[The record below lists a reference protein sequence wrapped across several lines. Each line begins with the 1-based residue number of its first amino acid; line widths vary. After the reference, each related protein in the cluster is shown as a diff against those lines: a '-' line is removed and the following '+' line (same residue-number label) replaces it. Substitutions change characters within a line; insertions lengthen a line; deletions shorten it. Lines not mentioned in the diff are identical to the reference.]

1 MGLEELTLHLSS
13 KISNISLLII
23 CIAIPIIVLIGSSES
38 YSHSRVNDDLE
49 FYTVKEGTSFNS
61 ILEDF
66 ELQPAQK
73 FLLKVYLRV
82 NNISM
87 AQAGY
92 YHLKNKSW
100 RKFILSI
107 NKGDVVIFKLEIPA
121 GKNLFEIKRILLES
135 NLNND
140 CNNFKCLDDRYDF
153 LEGTLKPDTYF
164 YKYSDSL
171 SKILQRSQ
179 DEFFKL
185 SLNLWDEKKP
195 KLPLSTLADALILAS
210 IVEKEA
216 GNEDEK
222 SIIAGVFLHRLSIGM
237 KLQADPTII
246 YGLMPD
252 FNGDI
257 TKANLRDKNNPYNTY
272 QIPGLPPTPISTIS
286 QSSLEAVILGMKN
299 DYLYFVAKGDGT
311 HQFSKTYKQH
321 LEAVKKYQLN

>member
-1 MGLEELTLHLSS
+1 MEELTLHLSS

-107 NKGDVVIFKLEIPA
+107 NKGDVVVFKLEIPA

-257 TKANLRDKNNPYNTY
+257 TKANLRDRNNPYNTY
-272 QIPGLPPTPISTIS
+272 QIQGLPPTPISTIS

-311 HQFSKTYKQH
+311 HQFSKTYRQH

>member
-13 KISNISLLII
+13 KISNISLFILSIVI
-23 CIAIPIIVLIGSSES
+23 SIIVLIGSSES
-38 YSHSRVNDDLE
+38 FSHSRVNNDLE
-49 FYTVKEGTSFNS
+49 FYSVKEGASFNS
-61 ILEDF
+61 IIEEF
-66 ELQPAQK
+66 TLQPAQK

-82 NNISM
+82 NNINM
-87 AQAGY
+87 AQAGHY
-92 YHLKNKSW
+92 YIKNKSW
-100 RKFILSI
+100 KNFILSV
-107 NKGDVVIFKLEIPA
+107 NKGDVVIFQLEIPA
-121 GKNLFEIKRILLES
+121 GKNLFEINRIFLES
-135 NLNND
+135 NLIND
-140 CNNFKCLDDRYDF
+140 CYNFKCLDNRF
-153 LEGTLKPDTYF
+153 NFVEGTLKPDTYF
-164 YKYSDSL
+164 YKHSDSL

-179 DEFFKL
+179 DDFFKL
-185 SLNLWDEKKP
+185 SLDLWEKK
-195 KLPLSTLADALILAS
+195 KSNLPIKTLSDALILAS

-216 GNEDEK
+216 GNENEK

-257 TKANLRDKNNPYNTY
+257 TKANLMDKNNPYNTY
-272 QIPGLPPTPISTIS
+272 QILALPPTPISTIS

-311 HQFSKTYKQH
+311 HKFSKTYKQH

>member
-1 MGLEELTLHLSS
+1 MDLGEPTLHLSS
-13 KISNISLLII
+13 KISNISLFVLS
-23 CIAIPIIVLIGSSES
+23 IAISIIVLIGSSES
-38 YSHSRVNDDLE
+38 FSHSRVDNDLE
-49 FYTVKEGTSFNS
+49 FYTVKKGASFNS
-61 ILEDF
+61 ILE
-66 ELQPAQK
+66 ELTVKPAHK

-82 NNISM
+82 NDINM
-87 AQAGY
+87 AQAGHY
-92 YHLKNKSW
+92 QLKKKSW
-100 RKFILSI
+100 KKFILSV
-107 NKGDVVIFKLEIPA
+107 NSGDVVIYKLEIPA
-121 GKNLFEIKRILLES
+121 GKNLFEIKQILSES

-140 CNNFKCLDDRYDF
+140 CSNFKCLDDRYDF
-153 LEGTLKPDTYF
+153 VEGTLKPDTYF

-185 SLNLWDEKKP
+185 SLNLWEKKKP
-195 KLPLSTLADALILAS
+195 NFPLTTLADALILAS

-216 GNEDEK
+216 GNEEEK

-257 TKANLRDKNNPYNTY
+257 TKANLIDKNNPYNTY
-272 QIPGLPPTPISTIS
+272 QISALPPTPISMIS

-311 HQFSKTYKQH
+311 HKFSKTYKQH

>member
-1 MGLEELTLHLSS
+1 M
-13 KISNISLLII
+13 
-23 CIAIPIIVLIGSSES
+23 
-38 YSHSRVNDDLE
+38 
-49 FYTVKEGTSFNS
+49 
-61 ILEDF
+61 
-66 ELQPAQK
+66 
-73 FLLKVYLRV
+73 
-82 NNISM
+82 
-87 AQAGY
+87 
-92 YHLKNKSW
+92 
-100 RKFILSI
+100 
-107 NKGDVVIFKLEIPA
+107 
-121 GKNLFEIKRILLES
+121 
-135 NLNND
+135 
-140 CNNFKCLDDRYDF
+140 
-153 LEGTLKPDTYF
+153 
-164 YKYSDSL
+164 
-171 SKILQRSQ
+171 
-179 DEFFKL
+179 
-185 SLNLWDEKKP
+185 
-195 KLPLSTLADALILAS
+195 ILAS

-257 TKANLRDKNNPYNTY
+257 TKANLRDKNNLYNSY

>member
-1 MGLEELTLHLSS
+1 MDLEELTLHLSS

-121 GKNLFEIKRILLES
+121 GKNLFEIKKILLES

-257 TKANLRDKNNPYNTY
+257 TKANLRDRNNPYNTY
-272 QIPGLPPTPISTIS
+272 QIQGLPPTPISTIS

-311 HQFSKTYKQH
+311 HQFSKTYIQH

>member
-23 CIAIPIIVLIGSSES
+23 CIAIPIIVLIGSSEL
-38 YSHSRVNDDLE
+38 YSHSMVNDDLE

-135 NLNND
+135 KLNND

-185 SLNLWDEKKP
+185 SLNLWDKKKP

-257 TKANLRDKNNPYNTY
+257 TKANLRDRNNPYNTY
-272 QIPGLPPTPISTIS
+272 QIQGLPPTPISTIS

-311 HQFSKTYKQH
+311 HQFSKTYRQH

>member
-1 MGLEELTLHLSS
+1 LGLEELTLHLSS

-121 GKNLFEIKRILLES
+121 GKNLFEIKKILLES

-257 TKANLRDKNNPYNTY
+257 TKANLRDRNNPYNTY
-272 QIPGLPPTPISTIS
+272 QIQGLPPTPISTIS

-311 HQFSKTYKQH
+311 HQFSKTYRQH

>member
-1 MGLEELTLHLSS
+1 MEELTLHLSS
-13 KISNISLLII
+13 KISNLSLLII

-257 TKANLRDKNNPYNTY
+257 TKANLRDRNNPYNTY
-272 QIPGLPPTPISTIS
+272 QIQGLPPTPISTIS

>member
-1 MGLEELTLHLSS
+1 MSSKKS
-13 KISNISLLII
+13 KISIILLTLVIS
-23 CIAIPIIVLIGSSES
+23 IIVILGTSES
-38 YSHSRVNDDLE
+38 SSYNRVHNGLE
-49 FYTVKEGTSFNS
+49 FYTVKEGASYNS
-61 ILEDF
+61 ILKNF
-66 ELQPAQK
+66 SLHPLQEVM
-73 FLLKVYLRV
+73 LKIYIRV
-82 NNISM
+82 NGINV
-87 AQAGY
+87 AQAGHY
-92 YHLKNKSW
+92 YIKNQSW
-100 RKFILSI
+100 KNFISSV
-107 NKGDVVIFKLEIPA
+107 NNGDVAIFKLQIPE
-121 GKNLFEIKRILLES
+121 GKNLFEIKRILSES
-135 NLNND
+135 NLKND
-140 CNNFKCLDDRYDF
+140 CNNFKCLDSRYNF

-171 SKILQRSQ
+171 SEILQRSQ
-179 DEFFKL
+179 DEFFKF
-185 SLNLWDEKKP
+185 SLNLWKKKEP
-195 KLPLSTLADALILAS
+195 KLPLATLSDALILAS

-216 GNEDEK
+216 GNENEK

-272 QIPGLPPTPISTIS
+272 QISALPPTPISTIS

>member
-1 MGLEELTLHLSS
+1 MEELTLHLSS

-257 TKANLRDKNNPYNTY
+257 TKANLRDRNNPYNTY
-272 QIPGLPPTPISTIS
+272 QIQGLPPTPISTIS

-311 HQFSKTYKQH
+311 HKFSKTYKQH

>member
-1 MGLEELTLHLSS
+1 MEELTLHLSS

-121 GKNLFEIKRILLES
+121 GKNLFEIKKILLES

-257 TKANLRDKNNPYNTY
+257 TKANLRDRNNPYNTY
-272 QIPGLPPTPISTIS
+272 QIQGLPPTPISTIS

-311 HQFSKTYKQH
+311 HQFSKTYRQH